1 MGQRSRRDAI
11 AERWEGQGEFWLRP
25 LGIETNTTLMH
36 RIGTRPSEATEK
48 PKFFGQA
55 RPGGWFLCGF
65 HRSDGS

>member
-25 LGIETNTTLMH
+25 LGIATNTTLMH

-48 PKFFGQA
+48 PKFF
-55 RPGGWFLCGF
+55 W
-65 HRSDGS
+65 